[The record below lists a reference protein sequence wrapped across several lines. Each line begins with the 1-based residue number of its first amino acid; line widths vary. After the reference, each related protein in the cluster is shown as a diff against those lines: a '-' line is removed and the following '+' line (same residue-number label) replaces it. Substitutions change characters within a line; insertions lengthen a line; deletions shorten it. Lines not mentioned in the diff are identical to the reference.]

1 MLYLI
6 GIIITFFLAIL
17 LISKKDKSKAD
28 TILAVWLCLIG
39 VHLQLFYLHF
49 SGQYIHYS
57 YLLGLEIPM
66 PLLHGPF
73 LYLYI
78 SSLTYPT
85 QRSSQSL
92 LHFLPALFAYTTLIP
107 FLSLSSEQ
115 KIVVYQQN
123 GLGFEVQT
131 TTIFISI
138 VLSGI
143 IYLFLSW
150 RQLNQHRKSNKP
162 NISLTEKMNVRWI
175 LYLIYGIDAIW
186 AVVILGNDSLT
197 FASVT
202 VYVILLGYFGIKQ
215 GNVFSNYSLTY
226 ISTHFDTAPVII
238 EVQDKVKYLKSTLKE
253 EDATKIHAQLKNIMR
268 TEKLFKNPELT
279 LGDLAERLG
288 IHQNTLSQVINSFE
302 QKHFYDYINELRI
315 EKFKE
320 IALTPDSQKYTLLSL
335 AFDCGFNSKT
345 TFNRTFKK
353 STGISPKEYLA
364 LLCTQKISHSNTQK

>member
-1 MLYLI
+1 MLYLS
-6 GIIITFFLAIL
+6 GIIITFFLAVL

-28 TILAVWLCLIG
+28 VILANWLCLIG

-49 SGQYIHYS
+49 SGKYVHFS

-66 PLLHGPF
+66 PLVHGPF

-78 SSLTYPT
+78 RSLTYP
-85 QRSSQSL
+85 SQQSYKSL
-92 LHFLPALFAYTTLIP
+92 LHFLPALLAYASLVP
-107 FLSLSSEQ
+107 FLLLSSKQ
-115 KIVVYQQN
+115 KIIVYQQN

-143 IYLFLSW
+143 IYLVLSW
-150 RQLNQHRKSNKP
+150 HQLNQHKKSIKHRFL
-162 NISLTEKMNVRWI
+162 LTEKVNIRWI
-175 LYLIYGIDAIW
+175 LYLIYGIAAIW
-186 AVVILGNDSLT
+186 AVVILGNDALT
-197 FASVT
+197 FALVT
-202 VYVILLGYFGIKQ
+202 VYVIVLGYLGIKQ
-215 GNVFSNYSLTY
+215 GNVFSSYTLSY
-226 ISTHFDTAPVII
+226 ASIQFDAAHVINV
-238 EVQDKVKYLKSTLKE
+238 VQERIKYQKSALKE
-253 EDATKIHAQLKNIMR
+253 DDATKIHVQLKSLMK

-288 IHQNTLSQVINSFE
+288 VHQNTLSQVINSFE

-315 EKFKE
+315 EEFKE
-320 IALTPDSQKYTLLSL
+320 LVLMEESQKYTLLSL

-353 STGISPKEYLA
+353 LVGMSPKDYLGQTSLNMA
-364 LLCTQKISHSNTQK
+364 A